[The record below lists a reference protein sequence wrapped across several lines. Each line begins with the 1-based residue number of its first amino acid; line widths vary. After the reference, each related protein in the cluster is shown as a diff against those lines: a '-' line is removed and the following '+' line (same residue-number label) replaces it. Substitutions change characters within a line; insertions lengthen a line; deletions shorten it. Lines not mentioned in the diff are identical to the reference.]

1 MAEYPM
7 IGASTD
13 EVPDYFAQQRARA
26 RLEADLRPAN
36 KTALFNAL
44 GAAGVSLVT
53 VAFDGSGDSGQIES
67 IEPFAGD
74 AATELPTAAIEI
86 AEPLSDGSD
95 IERKAM
101 SVRDAIEHLAYDFL
115 EETHGGWEDNEGAYG
130 EFTFDV
136 AERKITL
143 GYNERFIET
152 EYSEHEF

>member
-1 MAEYPM
+1 MTEHPM
-7 IGASTD
+7 IGPSRP
-13 EVPDYFAQQRARA
+13 EVPDYFAQQRERA

-36 KTALFNAL
+36 KTALFDAL
-44 GAAGVSLVT
+44 AAAGVSLVS

-67 IEPFAGD
+67 IDAFAGE
-74 AATELPTAAIEI
+74 ATTEFPAGAIEI
-86 AEPLSDGSD
+86 AEPLPDGSGV
-95 IERKAM
+95 ERKTI
-101 SVRDAIEHLAYDFL
+101 SIHDAIEHLAYDFL

-143 GYNERFIET
+143 EYNERFIET